1 METKWTIVT
10 MIDSNKIHCFD
21 VTGTKRNALT
31 SVGNI
36 AVVIGTANVN
46 VQIHAT
52 NTEHANRCK
61 AKNLVER
68 MF

>member
-46 VQIHAT
+46 VHILETIA
-52 NTEHANRCK
+52 EHANSCETEDFI
-61 AKNLVER
+61 ER